1 MKILLDIDDTLI
13 NHKDELHP
21 RYKEV
26 IENNEVILYS
36 SSGDI
41 KMWAKKLNLKYHHKD
56 DKQEPP
62 EADVLIDDC
71 AAFKEVVKV
80 QYYFSSI
87 DSFLIFINRAVT
99 RNGIGLPS

>member
-26 IENNEVILYS
+26 IDNHEVVLYS
-36 SSGDI
+36 ASGDI
-41 KMWAKKLNLKYHHKD
+41 KMWAKKLNLDYHSKN

-62 EADVLIDDC
+62 KADVLIDDC
-71 AAFKEVVKV
+71 AAFKRTCNVE
-80 QYYFSSI
+80 YYFSSI
-87 DSFLIFINRAVT
+87 DKFLNWV
-99 RNGIGLPS
+99 NK